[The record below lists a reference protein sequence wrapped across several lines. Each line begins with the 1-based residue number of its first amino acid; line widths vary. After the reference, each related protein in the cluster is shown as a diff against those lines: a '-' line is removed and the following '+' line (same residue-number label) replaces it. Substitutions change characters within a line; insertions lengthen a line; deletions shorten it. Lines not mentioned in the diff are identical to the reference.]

1 MDMGV
6 SPRALLHKLP
16 AVGRRTIL
24 GRGSPLPRARSA
36 GPSCGVTQQQ
46 GSLSCGERLPLAVLW
61 GAGGGGTRSLT
72 PAWHFFLFGATSFFH
87 HPQSS
92 RAS

>member
-6 SPRALLHKLP
+6 SPRALLHKPP

-46 GSLSCGERLPLAVLW
+46 GSLSCGESLPLAVLW
-61 GAGGGGTRSLT
+61 GAGGGWDKVIDACMALLPLWS
-72 PAWHFFLFGATSFFH
+72 HFILS
-87 HPQSS
+87 PSS
-92 RAS
+92 VF